1 MYKKSRMGTK
11 IRLTFAQNSI
21 FSGDDGK
28 ISYRSG
34 VDVFAA
40 GLVYLAML
48 QATEGSTLR
57 PSAEE
62 SVGDSTE
69 GGKHIGLVMYMRSNM
84 NHRPLNVTVLRPGDS
99 STIRKVKKMISNMTS
114 FDPNERPKAADVDR
128 LLKAIVT
135 LVSIDSTMS
144 RYYILTL
151 LHHFLNSICSYNEHI
166 PFHMKSRTLIA

>member
-1 MYKKSRMGTK
+1 MPNS
-11 IRLTFAQNSI
+11 FAQNSI

-28 ISYRSG
+28 ISYRSS

-62 SVGDSTE
+62 SVGGSTE
-69 GGKHIGLVMYMRSNM
+69 GSKHIGLVMYMRSSM
-84 NHRPLNVTVLRPGDS
+84 NQPTLNVVALRPGDS
-99 STIRKVKKMISNMTS
+99 STIRKVKKMISNMIS
-114 FDPNERPKAADVDR
+114 FDLNERPKAADLDR

-144 RYYILTL
+144 RYYLVNVTTS
-151 LHHFLNSICSYNEHI
+151 FLKQYLYS
-166 PFHMKSRTLIA
+166 